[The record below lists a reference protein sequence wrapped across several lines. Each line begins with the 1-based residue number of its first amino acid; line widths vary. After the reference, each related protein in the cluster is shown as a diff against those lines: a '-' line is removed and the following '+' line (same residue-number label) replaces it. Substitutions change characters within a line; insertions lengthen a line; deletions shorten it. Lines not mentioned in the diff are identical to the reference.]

1 MRHALLLAG
10 LFCAIALTAHA
21 AESDSAAQIRVA
33 DSFYRVH
40 QASSQDGIP
49 DAALLAKYAPYVS
62 PGLNSLLGNANAAEV
77 KFTQAN
83 KDSPPLVEGDLFS
96 SMFEGV
102 TSFHVKTCNGD
113 AQNAQCAA
121 DMIYDDSRKNPS
133 DKPVHWTDTAYL
145 VKTQDGWRVDDIGY
159 GGSWDFGN
167 KGRMRQTLTVIIGT
181 AGN

>member
-1 MRHALLLAG
+1 MRNSLLLVG
-10 LFCAIALTAHA
+10 VLCALAQSTFA
-21 AESDSAAQIRVA
+21 AEPDSAVQTRVA

-49 DAALLAKYAPYVS
+49 DAALLAKYAPYIS
-62 PGLNSLLGNANAAEV
+62 AGLNSLLGNANAAEAR
-77 KFTQAN
+77 FAQAN

-102 TSFHVKTCNGD
+102 TTFHVGACRDDG
-113 AQNAQCAA
+113 QNAQCAV
-121 DMIYDDSRKNPS
+121 DLTYDDSKKNPS

-145 VKTQDGWRVDDIGY
+145 VKVPDGWRLDDIGY
-159 GGSWDFGN
+159 GGNWDFGN
-167 KGRMRQTLTVIIGT
+167 KGRMRQTLNVIIST